1 MTQMMPPEI
10 ARYGYVTARV
20 IRTIGDTTDDA
31 DEYPD
36 AVGATGTI
44 VFTPLV
50 QRRRTSD
57 YEAFVLHEPV
67 TCTLDSDGVM
77 HGPSGTVGVW
87 LLAGDYLVKV
97 VTAPAGWDDFT
108 ITVTV
113 EHTVA
118 APLNLATA
126 APYQPAPIPAPV
138 LMVAPP
144 GGMPGQHLTPDAPGS
159 TRLRWIDPDGS
170 ELLEAGPDGY
180 LYLMAGA

>member
-10 ARYGYVTARV
+10 ARYGYVKARV

-67 TCTLDSDGVM
+67 TCTLDSGGVM
-77 HGPSGTVGVW
+77 HGPSGAVGVW

-118 APLNLATA
+118 APLNLATPARADTGAGADGRPAWGDAGPALDPGRAGVDPA
-126 APYQPAPIPAPV
+126 AVDRPGRVRA
-138 LMVAPP
+138 P
-144 GGMPGQHLTPDAPGS
+144 GGRA
-159 TRLRWIDPDGS
+159 RWLFVSDGRS
-170 ELLEAGPDGY
+170 VTDE
-180 LYLMAGA
+180 